1 MANTPPITRSNS
13 ANALAAVTHHEARL
27 PEPATA
33 GEPPPP
39 PPTNPGF
46 FRRHPIASSVSALV
60 ALGIIATTGG
70 VLGTRKNHKSDGP
83 KPDPIPGPR
92 PQPSPTANTRIV
104 NAEMINGF
112 GGGGELRSDLVQADP
127 ASAKIGTQAYAAALS
142 TVFQANSRLERYIV
156 DNPDGKA
163 QAVFHED
170 GTPLNGTRTGVD
182 LPQDK
187 MNKVITEHTELDRT
201 WCDFPSSDAA
211 DCVSENV
218 DQSVVAREALFTGM
232 AGKEGKPALYEKS
245 AAWGLSRA
253 TGFEA
258 QDKKLT
264 GCDTVKISDCA
275 DAGYKDIVV
284 ALAQDKL
291 VVITTPPKEQF
302 SIASPLK
309 EGTSY
314 AVVKYQR
321 EVKGSGEGDKAR
333 GEGFTLRSPFD
344 GKLVD
349 ATAHELGSNSTFTIS
364 DWDHKPMPTH
374 QYDGDNGGH

>member
-13 ANALAAVTHHEARL
+13 ASALAAVTHHEARL

-46 FRRHPIASSVSALV
+46 FRRHPIASSAAALV
-60 ALGIIATTGG
+60 ALGIIVTGS
-70 VLGTRKNHKSDGP
+70 VLGTRKNHQSDSPKPEPTPGP
-83 KPDPIPGPR
+83 K
-92 PQPSPTANTRIV
+92 PQPSPTANTRTV
-104 NAEMINGF
+104 NAGMIIDRYV
-112 GGGGELRSDLVQADP
+112 GELTPDLVQADP
-127 ASAKIGTQAYAAALS
+127 ASAKVGTQAYAAALS
-142 TVFQANSRLERYIV
+142 TVFQANSQLNRYIV

-163 QAVFHED
+163 QAVFHKD

-187 MNKVITEHTELDRT
+187 MNKVITEHTEIDRT
-201 WCDFPSSDAA
+201 WCDYPKSDAA
-211 DCVSENV
+211 DCVSETV
-218 DQSVVAREALFTGM
+218 DHTVVAREALFTGM

-275 DAGYKDIVV
+275 DTGYKDIFI

-314 AVVKYQR
+314 AVVSFQR
-321 EVKGSGEGDKAR
+321 EVKGSGEGDKVR

-344 GKLVD
+344 GKLID
-349 ATAHELGSNSTFTIS
+349 ATVHELGSNGTVTIS
-364 DWDHKPMPTH
+364 DWDHQPPPPPVI
-374 QYDGDNGGH
+374 YDGGR